1 MSNVCTISAARS
13 ICAATPGMI
22 KDGIGGECN
31 WSLAVAV

>member
-13 ICAATPGMI
+13 VCAATPGII

-31 WSLAVAV
+31 CSLALAV